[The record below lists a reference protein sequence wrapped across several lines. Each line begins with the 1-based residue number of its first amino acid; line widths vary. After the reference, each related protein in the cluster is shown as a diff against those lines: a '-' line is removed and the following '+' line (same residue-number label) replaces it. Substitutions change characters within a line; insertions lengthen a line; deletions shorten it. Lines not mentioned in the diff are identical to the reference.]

1 MMHTKLKVVK
11 MLDEMLNY
19 VYSLGAKEANVNIK
33 EMEDRFEIILI
44 CDCMEGHP
52 DKKIDSMIK
61 TLNVPRE
68 EEIEEYYW
76 ELAGDCDLDSE
87 LCIVGLM
94 CDEAYVDKLPGD
106 KLKIRLIRK
115 K

>member
-1 MMHTKLKVVK
+1 MKHTKLKVVK

-19 VYSLGAKEANVNIK
+19 VYYLGAKEANINIK
-33 EMEDRFEIILI
+33 ELEDRFELNLI
-44 CDCMEGHP
+44 CDYKEGLP
-52 DKKIDSMIK
+52 EKKIDIMIK
-61 TLNVPRE
+61 SLNVPRE
-68 EEIEEYYW
+68 EEMEEYYW

-94 CDEAYVDKLPGD
+94 CDEAYVDKLPEN
-106 KLKIRLIRK
+106 KLKIKLVRK